1 MSSNGVRLTDESAV
15 GLRYRMMLLDQARRV
30 VRRVGEAALS
40 HLYRVTGESMHPSI
54 YAGDWLLVRRD
65 AYRLVAPTRG
75 DLVIVRDPRK
85 TTEKYVKRVVGLP
98 GEEVSTRDGELRIDG
113 GPLSE
118 PYLDGLPS
126 SVGLET
132 STWRLGQ
139 CQYFLVGDNRAHST
153 DSREF
158 GPVDVG
164 LMVGKATRRV
174 WPPSRWSRVGAPG
187 HS

>member
-1 MSSNGVRLTDESAV
+1 
-15 GLRYRMMLLDQARRV
+15 MLLDQARRV
-30 VRRVGEAALS
+30 VRQVGNAALS
-40 HLYRVTGESMHPSI
+40 YLYRVTAESMDPSI
-54 YAGDWLLVRRD
+54 RDGDWLLVRRD
-65 AYRLVAPTRG
+65 ARRRAAPRRG
-75 DLVIVRDPRK
+75 DIVIVRDPLK

-98 GEEVSTRDGELRIDG
+98 GEEVSTRDGELLIDG
-113 GPLSE
+113 GRLSE

-139 CQYFLVGDNRAHST
+139 GQYFVVGDNRARSA

-164 LMVGKATRRV
+164 FMVGKATRRV
-174 WPPSRWSRVGAPG
+174 WPPSRWGAVG
-187 HS
+187 